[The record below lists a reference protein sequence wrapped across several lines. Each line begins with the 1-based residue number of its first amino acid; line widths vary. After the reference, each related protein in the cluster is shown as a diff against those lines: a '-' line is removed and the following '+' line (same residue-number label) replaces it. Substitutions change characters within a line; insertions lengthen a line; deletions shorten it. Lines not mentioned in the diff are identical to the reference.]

1 MILRLGNQGQVR
13 EQTVIATNER
23 RQSNGGGSVV
33 LNRMAFPICMKWRLA
48 ISKLLLGLAETV
60 R

>member
-23 RQSNGGGSVV
+23 RQSNGGGRVV
-33 LNRMAFPICMKWRLA
+33 LNRMG
-48 ISKLLLGLAETV
+48 ISHLHEMEASNQ
-60 R
+60 